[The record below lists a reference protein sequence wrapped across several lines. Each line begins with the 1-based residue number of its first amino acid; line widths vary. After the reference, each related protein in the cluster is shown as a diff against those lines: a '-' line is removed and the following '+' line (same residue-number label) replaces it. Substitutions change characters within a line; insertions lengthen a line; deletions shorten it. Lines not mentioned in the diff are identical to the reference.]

1 MSPAPKPAALRDSKL
16 QLQSPQR
23 ALLSPNPKL
32 SFRAEQAG
40 DFSSLSLLREAGL
53 RSREIS
59 LLPIPKLS
67 FRAEQAGDFSSLSL
81 LREAGLR
88 SREISLRSPGFSV
101 DSSPRASLL
110 ARRQ

>member
-40 DFSSLSLLREAGL
+40 N
-53 RSREIS
+53 
-59 LLPIPKLS
+59 
-67 FRAEQAGDFSSLSL
+67 FSSLSL

-110 ARRQ
+110 ARRQQKCDEIFQIFVRKSFRVIRWH